1 MFRFPKGLRGAHT
14 LFYLNLPT
22 SDCNG
27 TKITI
32 FLVKFIY
39 SFITIEEQLIDNNDS
54 NIAIRTICKT
64 NLSINR

>member
-1 MFRFPKGLRGAHT
+1 MFRFPKGAHT
-14 LFYLNLPT
+14 LFYLNLRT

-39 SFITIEEQLIDNNDS
+39 SFITIEEQLIDNNDYS
-54 NIAIRTICKT
+54 HKDD
-64 NLSINR
+64 L

>member
-1 MFRFPKGLRGAHT
+1 MFRFPKGLREAHT

-32 FLVKFIY
+32 FLVNLFILLL
-39 SFITIEEQLIDNNDS
+39 QLKS
-54 NIAIRTICKT
+54 N
-64 NLSINR
+64 